1 MLKALRPRI
10 LIFDEF
16 HNALRGRARD
26 VDAIFA
32 FLRRLG
38 LEYDVSPALIGEVA
52 VYDRVNATPELLS
65 SWLHRLALAHGL
77 SPRHFGEGLGFG
89 SGAWSARLDL
99 ALPGTVLSLLH
110 HQTDVDRDRIMAM
123 TIGAKKWRPLLLPLR
138 RAQADQKQAT
148 WQQFCAVCLAED
160 ETPYFRREW
169 RRASVMT
176 CRRHRRGLLDRCPAC
191 RQGLAPFNQR
201 ALVSQHRCAVCGF
214 DLRQAKAPILTR
226 ATRKAAELIDDL
238 NRLEAA
244 KGFLEKSTLI
254 KRIIALP
261 SLQEPPSNEKFTGLS
276 TAERIRCV
284 ARVGNCFDQRFDRLF
299 CVEPDAVIAAWR
311 RTIVA
316 AGGITASTQPLLRRL
331 TSRAPLENEWK
342 PRSRNHKDGAGA
354 ANLHSL
360 LAAYGAVGA
369 RRELRMR
376 GDSSFY
382 ASSVVSSSSAPS
394 NFLSKTSPSSSTSP
408 KAPSRSMSDQGRR
421 GKPSSS
427 RRSRSGRSRSVASP
441 KTSRNFFVVT

>member
-1 MLKALRPRI
+1 MRGHAGPAIEVQPRLATLFPERWPVKVTPLR
-10 LIFDEF
+10 D
-16 HNALRGRARD
+16 
-26 VDAIFA
+26 
-32 FLRRLG
+32 
-38 LEYDVSPALIGEVA
+38 
-52 VYDRVNATPELLS
+52 ELLS

-77 SPRHFGEGLGFG
+77 SPRHFGEELGFG

-99 ALPGTVLSLLH
+99 ALPGTVLNLLH
-110 HQTDVDRDRIMAM
+110 HQTGVDRDKIMAM

-138 RAQADQKQAT
+138 RAQADQKHAT
-148 WQQFCAVCLAED
+148 WQQFCPACLAED
-160 ETPYFRREW
+160 ETPYFRQEW

-176 CRRHRRGLLDRCPAC
+176 CRRHRRALLDRCPSC
-191 RQGLAPFNQR
+191 RQGLALFNQR
-201 ALVSQHRCAVCGF
+201 GLVPQNQCAVCGF
-214 DLRQAKAPILTR
+214 DLGQAKSPNLTP

-238 NRLEAA
+238 VRLEAA
-244 KGFLEKSTLI
+244 KGFLGKSTLI

-261 SLQEPPSNEKFTGLS
+261 SLQEPPSNEKLTGLS

-284 ARVGNCFDQRFDRLF
+284 TRVGNCFDQRFDKHL

-311 RTIVA
+311 RTIIA

-354 ANLHSL
+354 TNLHSL

-382 ASSVVSSSSAPS
+382 ASSVVSSSSASS
-394 NFLSKTSPSSSTSP
+394 NSISLSKTWPSSSTSP
-408 KAPSRSMSDQGRR
+408 KAPSRSMSD
-421 GKPSSS
+421 
-427 RRSRSGRSRSVASP
+427 
-441 KTSRNFFVVT
+441 